1 MAVDTEREAASR
13 RLPGQ
18 QPAPPSQSPHA
29 CAICSERLTKGALVT
44 VATIAAIALLKY
56 AQVVFE
62 SAVLALLL
70 ATILD
75 PLVVALERARIMRPL
90 GAAVVMLAMFGGLG
104 YGAYRL
110 EDRAI
115 AFVDSLPHTAQ
126 KLQEDIR
133 AAARNNRESVL
144 GKIQRAADEIDE
156 TVAAASS
163 GGAPEPDGMPRVRVE
178 DPKFESKDYLWAGSV
193 NLGILAGQATVVVT
207 LAYFILAGSKL
218 YRRKFVRLSGPGYS
232 NQRGMVEAL
241 STVKNQMVRFLLVQ
255 VLTCFLV
262 AVATWGALLYFGLKN
277 AFMWGLAAGILN
289 FVPYFGPAAG
299 TLAISLAAFLQF
311 GTIVDAL
318 KIGMVALAIT
328 SLEGVVLKPVLMAL
342 QMMRMSSLD
351 RCEYSCE

>member
-1 MAVDTEREAASR
+1 
-13 RLPGQ
+13 
-18 QPAPPSQSPHA
+18 
-29 CAICSERLTKGALVT
+29 
-44 VATIAAIALLKY
+44 
-56 AQVVFE
+56 
-62 SAVLALLL
+62 
-70 ATILD
+70 
-75 PLVVALERARIMRPL
+75 
-90 GAAVVMLAMFGGLG
+90 
-104 YGAYRL
+104 
-110 EDRAI
+110 
-115 AFVDSLPHTAQ
+115 VDSLPHTAQ

-328 SLEGVVLKPVLMAL
+328 SLEGVVLKPVLMGRCAGMNNVAVFVGL
-342 QMMRMSSLD
+342 LFWTWLWGIPGMVLAVTMMMILKNACHQFSTLSPLGELLD
-351 RCEYSCE
+351 EN